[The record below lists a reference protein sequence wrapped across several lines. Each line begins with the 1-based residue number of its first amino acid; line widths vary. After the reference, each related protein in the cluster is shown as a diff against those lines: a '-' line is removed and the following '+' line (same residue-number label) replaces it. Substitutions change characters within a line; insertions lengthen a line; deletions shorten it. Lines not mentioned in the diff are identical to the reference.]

1 MRFRPLFAGA
11 LGSSV
16 AVLAA
21 GIAACS
27 SSNDDNAVNPTAE
40 AGADTSIGP
49 VGANESKQKGTIMD
63 AIDMFPVVGATVTI
77 GGRTAVTGAD
87 GTYEI
92 AAPRNTAYSMSVT
105 DGQHYKLNE
114 QEWVVKSETFDRGV
128 TSLLSK
134 DIATLLLSFIPPRD
148 ATKGLLVVRV
158 YPKAP
163 CDSEQGSLLSIEPAG
178 TSKVTYF
185 AGGRPSTA
193 ATSTTKDQAFSAV
206 FSDVEVGVPI
216 KVTVSSP
223 LCEQVPFPIEDKDIT
238 YTGVQRTE
246 AGEVLSYIR
255 VYIGPKKTADASAD

>member
-1 MRFRPLFAGA
+1 MGFRPLFASA
-11 LGSSV
+11 FVSSV
-16 AVLAA
+16 AALAA

-27 SSNDDNAVNPTAE
+27 SNDDNAVKPTAD

-63 AIDMFPVVGATVTI
+63 AIDMFPVVGATVAI
-77 GGRTAVTGAD
+77 NGKTAVTGAD

-92 AAPRNTAYSMSVT
+92 IAPRNTPYAMTVT
-105 DGQHYKLNE
+105 EGQHYKLNE
-114 QEWVVKSETFDRGV
+114 QEWIVKSETFDRGV

-134 DIATLLLSFIPPRD
+134 DIANLLLSFLPPRD
-148 ATKGLLVVRV
+148 TAKGLLVVRV

-185 AGGRPSTA
+185 ANGKPSTA

-223 LCEQVPFPIEDKDIT
+223 LCEQIPFPIDDKDIT
-238 YTGVQRTE
+238 YTGVQKTE

-255 VYIGPKKTADASAD
+255 MYIGPKKTADASTD

>member
-1 MRFRPLFAGA
+1 MRFRSVFAGA
-11 LGSSV
+11 LLSSI

-27 SSNDDNAVNPTAE
+27 SSSDNGATPTAE

-49 VGANESKQKGTIMD
+49 VGSNESKQKGTIMD
-63 AIDMFPVVGATVTI
+63 AIDKFPVVGATVTI
-77 GGRTAVTGAD
+77 EGKTAVTGAD

-92 AAPRNTAYSMSVT
+92 VVPRNTAYRMAVT
-105 DGQHYKLNE
+105 EDQHYKLND
-114 QEWVVKSETFDRGV
+114 QEWIVKSETFDRGV

-134 DIATLLLSFIPPRD
+134 DIGNLLLSFLPPRD

-185 AGGRPSTA
+185 AGGKPSTA
-193 ATSTTKDQAFSAV
+193 ATSTTKDEAFSAV
-206 FSDVEVGVPI
+206 FSDVDVGVPI
-216 KVTVSSP
+216 KVTVNSP
-223 LCEQVPFPIEDKDIT
+223 LCEQIAFPIDDADIT
-238 YTGVQRTE
+238 YTGVQKTE
-246 AGEVLSYIR
+246 AGDVLSYIR
-255 VYIGPKKTADASAD
+255 TYIGPKKAVDASTD